1 MVNLTMSNTITINP
15 TTINPTM
22 RGSTARLELNHHA
35 ARISAADSGIDL
47 NLLPQLEELRKT
59 EPEIADALLQQPERL
74 NLRLTRGC
82 AVSRLRATR
91 SPARHNN
98 LSARKIVSAPNR
110 QGALAGKKMEESRD
124 QRPEEPG
131 RTGVPAL
138 AEEIDERLSSLGG
151 ATTADLRQLRREF
164 THRLKDAAPHVVI
177 ELAGL
182 LIDVP
187 KMAYRFIA
195 YELIHNHPSALS
207 HLNAWQL
214 EQLGR
219 GISSWGAVDCF
230 AVYLSGPVW
239 RDRRVPNSLIHGWA
253 RSADRWWRRAALVS
267 TVPLNS
273 KARGGSGDTYRTLQ
287 VCRLLERDRDPMVA
301 KAMSWALREL
311 AKRDPRAV
319 RDYLSNRK
327 DVLPALVLREVINK
341 LKTGVKNPKRKSA
354 AAT

>member
-1 MVNLTMSNTITINP
+1 
-15 TTINPTM
+15 
-22 RGSTARLELNHHA
+22 
-35 ARISAADSGIDL
+35 
-47 NLLPQLEELRKT
+47 
-59 EPEIADALLQQPERL
+59 
-74 NLRLTRGC
+74 
-82 AVSRLRATR
+82 
-91 SPARHNN
+91 
-98 LSARKIVSAPNR
+98 
-110 QGALAGKKMEESRD
+110 MEESRD

-319 RDYLSNRK
+319 RDYLANRK